1 MGTHQWIRIREAFLY
16 RLRYSGPWWP
26 WVELDNEQGL
36 TSGDTKV
43 SFVFSD
49 IKLPFFIEFSFAE
62 TKQGCDLKIQRI
74 DKSASTVEGNKEI
87 WMIAKKID
95 RTFFIYF

>member
-1 MGTHQWIRIREAFLY
+1 MAPDDLWA
-16 RLRYSGPWWP
+16 
-26 WVELDNEQGL
+26 ELDNGQGL
-36 TSGDTKV
+36 TLDDAKV
-43 SFVFSD
+43 SFVSSD
-49 IKLPFFIEFSFAE
+49 TKLPSFIEFYFAE

-95 RTFFIYF
+95 RTFFIDF